1 MQLDQ
6 LAGAALVKARPW
18 DVIGA
23 ALGAPMI
30 VWGLLGWFSTVGDS
44 GGGVPGF
51 FSGTGAAG
59 IALVLAAS
67 TTSLNQ
73 ILAGRPHDSSAPPVS
88 VFLAAAGVIVVLGG
102 MLAKPQNI
110 TISAGAVAGLLTALS
125 QVGSLTVGWVK
136 GSGKAVKASRV
147 AALRAQQEA
156 ADRAAAGS
164 RAVAIPPY
172 APPYGPPYAQAMSGV
187 PQSGF
192 GGPPGSY
199 PATQYAPSSYPQQ
212 QYPPSPHPPSP
223 HPHPHQQYPSGPY
236 APNSYPQQQYPQQQY
251 PQQQFPQQQY
261 PQQQYPQQQY
271 PQPQYPPSQ

>member
-1 MQLDQ
+1 MTIQFDQ

-44 GGGVPGF
+44 AGGVPGF

-67 TTSLNQ
+67 ASSLNQ
-73 ILAGRPHDSSAPPVS
+73 ILAGRPHDSSAPPIS
-88 VFLAAAGVIVVLGG
+88 VFLAAAGVILVLGG

-125 QVGSLTVGWVK
+125 QVASLTIGWVK

-156 ADRAAAGS
+156 ADRAAAGP
-164 RAVAIPPY
+164 RGAGIPPY
-172 APPYGPPYAQAMSGV
+172 GQAMPAMPGM

-192 GGPPGSY
+192 GGRPGSY
-199 PATQYAPSSYPQQ
+199 PGQ
-212 QYPPSPHPPSP
+212 QYPPSSYPPSS
-223 HPHPHQQYPSGPY
+223 YPPTPY
-236 APNSYPQQQYPQQQY
+236 QPSPYPPNSYPAAQYPQQQY
-251 PQQQFPQQQY
+251 PQQPYPPSSYPQQQFPQQPY
-261 PQQQYPQQQY
+261 PPQ
-271 PQPQYPPSQ
+271 QYPPSA